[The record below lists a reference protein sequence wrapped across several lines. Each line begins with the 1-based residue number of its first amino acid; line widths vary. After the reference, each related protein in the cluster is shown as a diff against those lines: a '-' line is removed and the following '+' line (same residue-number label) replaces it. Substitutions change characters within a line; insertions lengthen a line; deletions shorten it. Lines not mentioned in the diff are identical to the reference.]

1 MSKSNFRAH
10 AVIGISLAWGIGASM
25 SCCLAYFTIGT
36 YGWRGYI
43 LSNAILFSVT
53 IPLTLLIPESIRF
66 DMISRRREDLAVK
79 SLKRLY
85 KLNFKS
91 YPGYTLKDP
100 NMNCNDNKERLTAKE
115 ILQIL
120 SQKDNIRNV
129 ILFTGL
135 AFSTVVVYY
144 ASAYATPRFV
154 NEGYCSN
161 IYRTASESCIF
172 TNDILLNLMLIS
184 MIEPVGV
191 IVALILVSTIGR
203 RKGAGFFVLAVIMSC
218 LLLYFCGS
226 SRYLNV
232 MVTLLKGSSAGLAFI
247 PFLMCTEYFPTQIR
261 GITQSILV
269 TAGRIGGVVG
279 ISMVQGVYNYS
290 PRMLIGITQALT
302 FFSGIMLYHLKKE
315 TLGIQID

>member
-10 AVIGISLAWGIGASM
+10 AVIGVSLAWGVGASM
-25 SCCLAYFTIGT
+25 SCSLAYFTIST

-53 IPLTLLIPESIRF
+53 VPLTLLIPESIRF
-66 DMISRRREDLAVK
+66 DMVSRCREDLAVK

-91 YPGYTLKDP
+91 YPGYTFKDL
-100 NMNCNDNKERLTAKE
+100 NMDCIDNKERLTAKE
-115 ILQIL
+115 ILEIL
-120 SQKDNIRNV
+120 SQKDNIRNI
-129 ILFTGL
+129 ILFTGI
-135 AFSTVVVYY
+135 AFSTIVVYY
-144 ASAYATPRFV
+144 VSAYATPRFV
-154 NEGYCSN
+154 NEGYCSD
-161 IYRTASESCIF
+161 IPRTVSESCIF
-172 TNDILLNLMLIS
+172 INDILLKIMIIS

-191 IVALILVSTIGR
+191 IVALILVSIIGR
-203 RKGAGFFVLAVIMSC
+203 RKGAGLFVLAVFLSC
-218 LLLYFCGS
+218 LLLYFCGGS
-226 SRYLNV
+226 TYLNS
-232 MVTLLKGSSAGLAFI
+232 TLTFLKGSSAGLAFI

-261 GITQSILV
+261 GFTQSILV

-302 FFSGIMLYHLKKE
+302 FFSGIMLYQLKKE
-315 TLGIQID
+315 TLGIQIY